1 MLWAQEWVLE
11 KRDKVFSLHETYIFV
26 EIETIKYNVKKTQV
40 LYRNSLDLNDGG
52 AGRPRWSLKDQGK
65 TMCKDAKTLRQ
76 E

>member
-1 MLWAQEWVLE
+1 M
-11 KRDKVFSLHETYIFV
+11 KRETRFSACMKLNILV